1 MHAESRTAKHSA
13 KRQEDEGSRKGERS
27 SNNSNCLLH
36 CSYTNSFKENK
47 IEGRLQD
54 IWNNF
59 VKVEHLQTGFCTPT
73 ATTSLVSSRHKKQL
87 TSQQSMTESRR
98 TQQMAEIF
106 TWQRQ
111 RAPGSAAA
119 QHSPGRHQAIKH
131 PDHSPHCLG
140 KTLNGLQS
148 FLSPTTQHYSVEE
161 GFVRRS

>member
-1 MHAESRTAKHSA
+1 MHAESRAAKHSV
-13 KRQEDEGSRKGERS
+13 KQQEDEGSRKGERRS

-36 CSYTNSFKENK
+36 CSDTNSFKENK
-47 IEGRLQD
+47 TEVRLQD
-54 IWNNF
+54 TWNNF

-87 TSQQSMTESRR
+87 TPQQTMTESRR
-98 TQQMAEIF
+98 TQQTAEIF
-106 TWQRQ
+106 TWQHQ
-111 RAPGSAAA
+111 RAPGSVAA

-148 FLSPTTQHYSVEE
+148 FLSPTTHSVEE
-161 GFVRRS
+161 GIVRRS